1 MPGSFIVV
9 NLFGSS
15 VLIRV
20 AEAEVGVARLL
31 ADVLVDLTV
40 EDPVEPVRSVLRAT
54 RRAGHYVLVD
64 ESDDSVI
71 AHHRDGRAF
80 VTQVVH
86 RLNRLALDLDPHRLH
101 LHAAAVT
108 RVDGTG
114 VLIVGASGAGKS
126 TLATDLLLRG
136 SAYLGDELVAL
147 GDTSSAL
154 GADEVRPASRQVE
167 GYPKPISL
175 KGASVVRFAD
185 LGPLPTA
192 EGRAEL
198 PASSV
203 GEVVGDA
210 SVGVVVFPRYAAG
223 PISASTAVG
232 PTEATRMLLA
242 STMDAERYG
251 ARSLGVL
258 ARIAASATC
267 VALAVGDDADGAARI
282 VDSLDRPVR
291 PGPLRLGTIGPDGA
305 TTSATVDDLTVAM
318 MTDGNLAMDG
328 SGTTFGD
335 IAPERL
341 DRRGLKVRTD
351 SRLSLGE

>member
-1 MPGSFIVV
+1 MAGSFIVV

-31 ADVLVDLTV
+31 ADALVDLTG
-40 EDPVEPVRSVLRAT
+40 DRSHAVRVSLTAT
-54 RRAGHYVLVD
+54 RREGHHVLVD
-64 ESDDSVI
+64 ECDDSVI

-80 VTQVVH
+80 LTQVVH

-136 SAYLGDELVAL
+136 SAYLGDELIAL
-147 GDTSSAL
+147 GAATSAL
-154 GADEVRPASRQVE
+154 GTDEVRPASGQVV

-175 KGASVVRFAD
+175 KGTSVVRFRD
-185 LGPLPTA
+185 LMPMHTA

-210 SVGVVVFPRYAAG
+210 SVGVVVFPRYVAG
-223 PISASTAVG
+223 ATSASTCIG
-232 PTEATRMLLA
+232 PTEATRMLLS

-251 ARSLGVL
+251 ARSLAVL
-258 ARIAASATC
+258 AGLAVSATC
-267 VALAVGDDADGAARI
+267 VALTVGDDADAAARI
-282 VDSLDRPVR
+282 VASIDCPAGA
-291 PGPLRLGTIGPDGA
+291 GPLRLGTIGPDLNVGGA
-305 TTSATVDDLTVAM
+305 PFDHLAVAM
-318 MTDGNLAMDG
+318 MADGNLAMNG

-335 IAPERL
+335 IAPEQL
-341 DRRGLKVRTD
+341 DRRGV
-351 SRLSLGE
+351 

>member
-1 MPGSFIVV
+1 MPAWEWW
-9 NLFGSS
+9 SS
-15 VLIRV
+15 P
-20 AEAEVGVARLL
+20 G
-31 ADVLVDLTV
+31 
-40 EDPVEPVRSVLRAT
+40 
-54 RRAGHYVLVD
+54 
-64 ESDDSVI
+64 
-71 AHHRDGRAF
+71 
-80 VTQVVH
+80 
-86 RLNRLALDLDPHRLH
+86 
-101 LHAAAVT
+101 
-108 RVDGTG
+108 
-114 VLIVGASGAGKS
+114 
-126 TLATDLLLRG
+126 
-136 SAYLGDELVAL
+136 
-147 GDTSSAL
+147 
-154 GADEVRPASRQVE
+154 
-167 GYPKPISL
+167 
-175 KGASVVRFAD
+175 
-185 LGPLPTA
+185 
-192 EGRAEL
+192 
-198 PASSV
+198 
-203 GEVVGDA
+203 
-210 SVGVVVFPRYAAG
+210 
-223 PISASTAVG
+223 
-232 PTEATRMLLA
+232 TEATRMLLA

>member
-1 MPGSFIVV
+1 MPAPLIV
-9 NLFGSS
+9 LSLLGSS
-15 VLIRV
+15 VSIAL
-20 AEAEVGVARLL
+20 ADSDEDVGRLL
-31 ADVLVDLTV
+31 ADVLVDLTQRDRT
-40 EDPVEPVRSVLRAT
+40 EAVRAALSAT

-80 VTQVVH
+80 LTQVVH

-147 GDTSSAL
+147 GGTSSAL

-175 KGASVVRFAD
+175 KGTSVVRFRD
-185 LGPLPTA
+185 LMPMHTA
-192 EGRAEL
+192 EGWAEL

-210 SVGVVVFPRYAAG
+210 SVGVVVFPSYAAG
-223 PISASTAVG
+223 AISVSTVVG

-242 STMDAERYG
+242 STMDAQRYG
-251 ARSLGVL
+251 PRSLGVL
-258 ARIAASATC
+258 ARLAASATC
-267 VALAVGDDADGAARI
+267 VVLTIGDDAEAAATI
-282 VDSLDRPVR
+282 VDSLDRPAR
-291 PGPLRLGTIGPDGA
+291 PGPLRLGTIGPGHNLA
-305 TTSATVDDLTVAM
+305 GTQAARLTVAM
-318 MTDGNLAMDG
+318 MADGNLAMDG
-328 SGTTFGD
+328 NGTTFGS
-335 IAPERL
+335 IAPEQL
-341 DRRGLKVRTD
+341 ERRGLKVGMD
-351 SRLSLGE
+351 LRLSPRE